1 MTIAEWIQA
10 HRRSILFLMA
20 VMAMAGLVSSFS
32 LPVAL
37 FPRTNFPRI
46 EVSLDAGDRPAER
59 MAIEVTYPVEEAIR
73 SVPGV
78 LDIRSSTSR
87 GSADISVNFEW
98 GQDMVA
104 AMLQVESAINQV
116 RAALPAGTAFRVRRM
131 DPNVFPVLAYSLTSK
146 THSLVELRDIAL
158 YQLRPLLSAV
168 PGVARVGVGGG
179 AQAEYQVVV
188 NPARLAS
195 YHLSLDEVARAVSA
209 ANIITA
215 VARLEDHYKLYLV
228 VSDTRFQTL
237 RQIGQTI
244 LRSGKD
250 GLVRLEDIAQVTAA
264 TAPQWTRVTADGR
277 DAVIF
282 QVYQQPGGNTVQ
294 IAKDIKKELAGFR
307 PHLPE
312 GVTIANWYDQSQLI
326 LASAASVRDAILIG
340 VLCAVLILW
349 LFLRNLRMT
358 FIAAVIVPCVLG
370 ATILLLYVLH
380 MSFNI
385 MTLGGMA
392 AAVGLIIDDMI
403 VMEEQIVR
411 RLRQSAAHHRLSVM
425 TAMQEFFQPLS
436 GSSAATI
443 IIFTPMAFL
452 SGVTG
457 AFFKSLSL
465 TMAAS
470 LIISFLMAWLA
481 VPLLAAHLLRPA
493 DARHEEGGAWTLR
506 CHLAYEAV
514 MRRLLKRQWLILLG
528 IVPLLALGWLAYQHL
543 GSGFMPKMDE
553 GGFVIDYQAPPG
565 TSLTE
570 TDRLCRQV
578 EAILQKI
585 PEVDTYSR
593 RTGLGLG
600 SVGLTEA
607 NEGDFFVRLK
617 PFPRKPIETVMDE
630 VRRRVEYAV
639 PGLHVEMAQL
649 MEDLIGDLTTVPQP
663 IEIKIFSDN
672 AQLLQKL
679 APQVAAAIG
688 KIPGVVD
695 VRDGIVLAGDALDIR
710 VNRDK
715 ASLEGVNPDEV
726 TRMATNF
733 MAGVVTTQIQQGP
746 KIVGVRVWTPPESR
760 RTIRDLEH
768 LRLRA
773 ADGHLFPLKRIAQ
786 LTVITGQPQ
795 ITRDNLKRMVAVT
808 GRISGRDMGSVI
820 RDVQSALKHP
830 GLLPAGVYCRLGG
843 LYAQQQIAFA
853 GLVVVFLAAVVLV
866 FALLLFLYERFLGAI
881 AILSTTLLALSAVFI
896 GLWLTGTELNISSMM
911 GLTMIVGIVTEV
923 AIFYFS
929 EYHALPD
936 DLERHTALIMAGK
949 NRMRPIAMSTLAA
962 ILALLPLA
970 LGIGQGAAMQQ
981 PLAIAIISGLFIQLP
996 LVLIVLPVLL
1006 ATCGRR
1012 TSP

>member
-1 MTIAEWIQA
+1 MTVTEWIQA

-20 VMAMAGLVSSFS
+20 IMAGAGLVSSFS

-59 MAIEVTYPVEEAIR
+59 MAIEVTYLVEEAIR

-78 LDIRSSTSR
+78 LDIRSTTSR
-87 GSADISVNFEW
+87 GSADISVNFDW

-116 RAALPAGTAFRVRRM
+116 RAALPSGTAFRVRRM

-188 NPARLAS
+188 DPARLAS

-215 VARLEDHYKLYLV
+215 VGRMEDHYKLFLV
-228 VSDTRFQTL
+228 VSDTRFHTL
-237 RQIGQTI
+237 KQIGQTI

-264 TAPQWTRVTADGR
+264 TAPQWTRVTADGQ

-294 IAKDIKKELAGFR
+294 IAHGIKKELAGFR
-307 PHLPE
+307 PHLPA

-340 VLCAVLILW
+340 ILCAVLILW
-349 LFLRNLRMT
+349 LFLRNVRMT

-411 RLRQSAAHHRLSVM
+411 RMRQGASHHSLSVM
-425 TAMQEFFQPLS
+425 AAMREFFQPLS

-470 LIISFLMAWLA
+470 LVISFLMAWLA
-481 VPLLAAHLLRPA
+481 VPLLAAHLLRA
-493 DARHEEGGAWTLR
+493 EDALQEEGGAWTKR
-506 CHLAYEAV
+506 CHRAYEAV
-514 MRRLLKRQWLILLG
+514 MRRLLQRHWLVLLG
-528 IVPLLALGWLAYQHL
+528 VVPLLALGWLAYQHL

-553 GGFVIDYQAPPG
+553 GGFVIDYHAPPG

-570 TDRLCRQV
+570 TDRLVRQV
-578 EAILQKI
+578 ETILKKI

-617 PFPRKPIETVMDE
+617 SFPRKPIETVMDE
-630 VRRRVEYAV
+630 VRRRVEHAV

-649 MEDLIGDLTTVPQP
+649 MEDLIGDLTAVPQP

-672 AQLLQKL
+672 AQMLQKL

-726 TRMATNF
+726 TRMAANF
-733 MAGVVTTQIQQGP
+733 MTGVVTTQIQQGP
-746 KIVGVRVWTPPESR
+746 KMVGVRVWTPPENR
-760 RTIRDLEH
+760 HTIRDLKH

-773 ADGHLFPLKRIAQ
+773 SDGHLFPLRRIAQ

-795 ITRDNLKRMVAVT
+795 IMRDNLKRMVAVT

-820 RDVQSALKHP
+820 RDVQAALDQP
-830 GLLPAGVYCRLGG
+830 GLLPAGVYYRLGG

-853 GLVVVFLAAVVLV
+853 GLLLVFAAAVVLV

-881 AILSTTLLALSAVFI
+881 AILCTTLLALSAVFI

-929 EYHALPD
+929 EYHALPG
-936 DLERHTALIMAGK
+936 DLERPHALILAGE

-962 ILALLPLA
+962 ILALMPLA

-981 PLAIAIISGLFIQLP
+981 PLAIAIISGLCLQLP
-996 LVLIVLPVLL
+996 LVLIVLPVLVVSL
-1006 ATCGRR
+1006 SKGV
-1012 TSP
+1012 

>member
-1 MTIAEWIQA
+1 MTVTEWIQA

-20 VMAMAGLVSSFS
+20 IMAGAGLVSSFS

-37 FPRTNFPRI
+37 FPRINFPRI

-78 LDIRSSTSR
+78 LDIRSTTSR
-87 GSADISVNFEW
+87 GSADISVNFDW

-116 RAALPAGTAFRVRRM
+116 RAALPPGTAFRVRRM
-131 DPNVFPVLAYSLTSK
+131 DPNVFPVLACSLTSK

-215 VARLEDHYKLYLV
+215 VGRLEDHYKLYLV
-228 VSDTRFQTL
+228 VSDTRFHAL
-237 RQIGQTI
+237 KQIGQTI

-250 GLVRLEDIAQVTAA
+250 GLVRLEDIAQITQA
-264 TAPQWTRVTADGR
+264 TAPRWTRVTADGH

-294 IAKDIKKELAGFR
+294 IARDIKKELAGFR
-307 PHLPE
+307 SHLPT

-326 LASAASVRDAILIG
+326 MASAASVRDAILIG
-340 VLCAVLILW
+340 VFCAVLILW

-411 RLRQSAAHHRLSVM
+411 RMREAASHHSLSVM
-425 TAMQEFFQPLS
+425 AAMREFFQPLS

-470 LIISFLMAWLA
+470 LVISFLMAWLA
-481 VPLLAAHLLRPA
+481 VPLLAAHLLRA
-493 DARHEEGGAWTLR
+493 EDALQEEGGLWTLR

-514 MRRLLKRQWLILLG
+514 MRRLFVRRWLVLLG
-528 IVPLLALGWLAYQHL
+528 IVPLLVLGWLAYQHL

-553 GGFVIDYQAPPG
+553 GGFVIDYHAPPG

-570 TDRLCRQV
+570 TDRLVHQV
-578 EAILQKI
+578 ETILQKI

-630 VRRRVEYAV
+630 VRRRVEHAV

-649 MEDLIGDLTTVPQP
+649 MEDLIGDLTAVPQP

-672 AQLLQKL
+672 APLLQKL
-679 APQVAAAIG
+679 APQLAAAIG

-726 TRMATNF
+726 TRMVADFLT
-733 MAGVVTTQIQQGP
+733 GVVTTQIQQGP
-746 KIVGVRVWTPPESR
+746 KMVGVRVWTPPESR
-760 RTIRDLEH
+760 HTIRDLEH

-795 ITRDNLKRMVAVT
+795 IMRDNLKRMVAVT

-820 RDVQSALKHP
+820 RDVRAALDQP
-830 GLLPAGVYCRLGG
+830 GLLPMGVYYRLGG

-881 AILSTTLLALSAVFI
+881 AILCTTLLALSAVFI

-936 DLERHTALIMAGK
+936 DLERHSAFIMAGK

-962 ILALLPLA
+962 ILALMPLA

-981 PLAIAIISGLFIQLP
+981 PLAIAIISGLAIQLP
-996 LVLIVLPVLL
+996 LVLVVLPVFL
-1006 ATCGRR
+1006 ATFRRR
-1012 TSP
+1012 TSL